1 MGKRGGKKG
10 RSGRGGGQRA
20 QRPDYDEVRRTN
32 TLFESYYEALAVVD
46 PTEFEVFWGALRRE
60 LPNSFRF
67 TGSKGHAV
75 PVLQRLKDHYI
86 PEITSIEFGGEPV
99 EPPSLIPWFPDQLAW
114 QMTTPKNVVR
124 RFAPFASFQKYLV
137 SETSVGN
144 ISRQEAVSMIPPLLM
159 DVRPGMTVLDLCAAP
174 GSKAAQLIEMVHG
187 GEETRLR
194 KALAKKDSK
203 QGHHAGSNGSIKVDV
218 IEEGA
223 EGSSDDYSDDGRST
237 GLLIANDAD
246 YKRAHMLIHQMKR
259 LNSPNLIVTNHDA
272 TIFPSIKL
280 PSEPVPQGVTPRG
293 RYLKFDR
300 ILADVPCSGDG
311 TCRKNL
317 NVWKE
322 WNPGNALGLFATQ
335 VRILVRAL
343 QMLKVGGRVVYS
355 TCSMN
360 PVENEAVIANAID
373 RCGGLSKVHVVD
385 CDDALPKLKR
395 RRGLST
401 WKVMD
406 KQGKIWQSWSDVEDE
421 KTRNGPEGL
430 GRLAEAMFPPVGP
443 AERIPFERCM
453 RVYPHLQDTGAFFIT
468 VLEKKSE
475 IRARPEAENKKIE
488 APSSIIALAEEIE
501 AKPVDSSNPI
511 EKLDTLDAIAPPQ
524 ANGDDEGLSAAA
536 RQNKEIAPSVGIT
549 SQKRELDAQADA
561 GMATKRIK
569 IRDET
574 DEPAPEGA
582 EDRQVHWPPPPGALL
597 DISRPSTLDTLS
609 KAALPSPRNPQQQH
623 KKSAQPFEEP
633 FIYLAPDHEEL
644 QSIYSF
650 YNLSPSFPRDRF
662 MVRNASG
669 NPVKTIYYT
678 STLARDI
685 LIENQGKGIKFV
697 HCGIKMFVKQDVQ
710 KVGVCKWRIQTE
722 GLPIVEGWVGEERV
736 VWLWKKQ
743 TLRTLLLEMF
753 PKVAGDGWKEL
764 GEIGER
770 VRDVEMGCCVLR
782 VDPSEGEDGFDE
794 RLVLPLWRS
803 LHSLNL
809 MLPKED
815 RKAMLL
821 RLYNDDSPLLD
832 HSKDRF
838 SAAADKADVTMVDAP
853 PEDNVAAAAATQEAV
868 IDMDVER
875 NGSGGGAGG
884 DTIVPNGDVA
894 FEDQEDEDEDDD
906 DGGGVA
912 IAGLA
917 GDEVKVGVETGLGT
931 GEETMGTSMG
941 V

>member
-1 MGKRGGKKG
+1 
-10 RSGRGGGQRA
+10 
-20 QRPDYDEVRRTN
+20 
-32 TLFESYYEALAVVD
+32 
-46 PTEFEVFWGALRRE
+46 
-60 LPNSFRF
+60 
-67 TGSKGHAV
+67 
-75 PVLQRLKDHYI
+75 
-86 PEITSIEFGGEPV
+86 
-99 EPPSLIPWFPDQLAW
+99 
-114 QMTTPKNVVR
+114 
-124 RFAPFASFQKYLV
+124 
-137 SETSVGN
+137 
-144 ISRQEAVSMIPPLLM
+144 MIPPLLM

-174 GSKAAQLIEMVHG
+174 GSKAAQLIEMVHD

-194 KALAKKDSK
+194 KVLAKKIK
-203 QGHHAGSNGSIKVDV
+203 EPGHDTGSNGRIDL
-218 IEEGA
+218 EEMDEEA
-223 EGSSDDYSDDGRST
+223 VGSSDDYSDDGRTT

-259 LNSPNLIVTNHDA
+259 LNSPNLVVTNHDA

-280 PSEPVPQGVTPRG
+280 PSEPLPVGTTPKG

-360 PVENEAVIANAID
+360 PVENEAVIARAID

-385 CDDALPKLKR
+385 CSDALPKLKR
-395 RRGLST
+395 RHGLST

-406 KQGKIWQSWSDVEDE
+406 KQGKIWQSWSDVEKE

-453 RVYPHLQDTGAFFIT
+453 RVYPHLQDTGAFFIA

-475 IRARPEAENKKIE
+475 IRSRPEAETKKAE
-488 APSSIIALAEEIE
+488 PSSSIIALAEEIQ
-501 AKPVDSSNPI
+501 AKSTDSSNPI
-511 EKLDTLDAIAPPQ
+511 EKLDTLDTIAPPQ
-524 ANGDDEGLSAAA
+524 ANGDGEGLSAAA
-536 RQNKEIAPSVGIT
+536 RQNRENTPPEGTT
-549 SQKRELDAQADA
+549 SQKRELDAQVDA
-561 GMATKRIK
+561 EMATKRIK
-569 IRDET
+569 IRDEV
-574 DEPAPEGA
+574 DEPAPQGA
-582 EDRQVHWPPPPGALL
+582 EDRQVHWPPPPGASL
-597 DISRPSTLDTLS
+597 DISRPSILDSLP
-609 KAALPSPRNPQQQH
+609 KPALPSPRNPSQQP
-623 KKSAQPFEEP
+623 KKRSAQPFEEP
-633 FIYLAPDHEEL
+633 FIYLSPDHEEL

-650 YNLSPSFPRDRF
+650 YNLSPGFPRDRF

-678 STLARDI
+678 STLAREI
-685 LIENQGKGIKFV
+685 LTENQGKGIKFV

-736 VWLWKKQ
+736 VRLCKKK
-743 TLRTLLLEMF
+743 TLRKLLLEMF
-753 PKVAGDGWKEL
+753 PKVDSDGWKEL

-770 VRDVEMGCCVLR
+770 VRDIEMGCCVLR

-832 HSKDRF
+832 HSKNRF
-838 SAAADKADVTMVDAP
+838 GAAFGNADTVVIAPLDDDEYDAAAPTHGD
-853 PEDNVAAAAATQEAV
+853 V
-868 IDMDVER
+868 IDVDVEG
-875 NGSGGGAGG
+875 NGSGAGLGG
-884 DTIVPNGDVA
+884 DPVVLNHSVPL
-894 FEDQEDEDEDDD
+894 EEHEEEDEDDD
-906 DGGGVA
+906 ESGGVVVPGLTSDGVG
-912 IAGLA
+912 AGA
-917 GDEVKVGVETGLGT
+917 GTSIGT
-931 GEETMGTSMG
+931 GGEMFGTSMG

>member
-1 MGKRGGKKG
+1 M
-10 RSGRGGGQRA
+10 
-20 QRPDYDEVRRTN
+20 
-32 TLFESYYEALAVVD
+32 
-46 PTEFEVFWGALRRE
+46 
-60 LPNSFRF
+60 
-67 TGSKGHAV
+67 
-75 PVLQRLKDHYI
+75 LQRLKDHYI

-99 EPPSLIPWFPDQLAW
+99 EPPSLISWFPDQLAW

-124 RFAPFASFQKYLV
+124 RFAPFASFQKFLV

-187 GEETRLR
+187 GEEARLR
-194 KALAKKDSK
+194 KVLAQKKSE
-203 QGHHAGSNGSIKVDV
+203 QGHDTGTIGRIK
-218 IEEGA
+218 IEEMEEEA
-223 EGSSDDYSDDGRST
+223 EGSDDDYSDDGRTT

-280 PSEPVPQGVTPRG
+280 PSEPVPEGVTPRG

-360 PVENEAVIANAID
+360 PVENEAVIASAID
-373 RCGGLSKVHVVD
+373 RCGGQSKVHIVD
-385 CDDALPKLKR
+385 CSDALPKLKR
-395 RRGLST
+395 RPGLST
-401 WKVMD
+401 WRVMD
-406 KQGKIWQSWSDVEDE
+406 KQGKTWQSWPDVEEE
-421 KTRNGPEGL
+421 KAKNGIEGL

-443 AERIPFERCM
+443 LETIPFERCM
-453 RVYPHLQDTGAFFIT
+453 RVYPHLQDTGAFFIA

-475 IRARPEAENKKIE
+475 IKARQEAENKKTE
-488 APSSIIALAEEIE
+488 PKSSIIALAEEIE
-501 AKPVDSSNPI
+501 AKPIDSSNPI

-524 ANGDDEGLSAAA
+524 ANGDDEGVSAAA
-536 RQNKEIAPSVGIT
+536 RQNKEIAPSEAIT

-569 IRDET
+569 IRDEV
-574 DEPAPEGA
+574 DEPAPPGA
-582 EDRQVHWPPPPGALL
+582 EDRQVHWPPPPATLL
-597 DISRPSTLDTLS
+597 DISRPSTLDSVPKPT
-609 KAALPSPRNPQQQH
+609 LPSPRHPQQQQK

-633 FIYLAPDHEEL
+633 FIYLNPDNEEL

-650 YNLSPSFPRDRF
+650 YDLSPSFPRDRF
-662 MVRNASG
+662 MVRNALG

-685 LIENQGKGIKFV
+685 LTENQGKGIKFV

-722 GLPIVEGWVGEERV
+722 GLPIVEGWVGEQRV
-736 VWLWKKQ
+736 VRLWKRK
-743 TLRTLLLEMF
+743 TLRMLLLEMF
-753 PKVAGDGWKEL
+753 PKVDGNGWKDL

-794 RLVLPLWRS
+794 QLVLPLWRS

-821 RLYNDDSPLLD
+821 RLYNEDSPLLD

-838 SAAADKADVTMVDAP
+838 GAAAGTVKAKTAVTAP
-853 PEDNVAAAAATQEAV
+853 PDDDIAAAEATQGAMVEANV
-868 IDMDVER
+868 KMNGNDV
-875 NGSGGGAGG
+875 G
-884 DTIVPNGDVA
+884 VNGDAVSPNHDVSV
-894 FEDQEDEDEDDD
+894 EDGEEDYDDD
-906 DGGGVA
+906 EGGGVA
-912 IAGLA
+912 IAA
-917 GDEVKVGVETGLGT
+917 AAPSGDEVEAGTGSA
-931 GEETMGTSMG
+931 GEETMGTGMET
-941 V
+941 